1 MGESAYSFRDGRFWQ
16 LSLGLM
22 LASVFIFSNLY
33 IIQPILPIL
42 AKEFGVSA
50 TESSLLFS
58 VASFSLMISLLAF
71 GFVSDRIGRIG
82 ILKWTMLLS
91 VVPLFLMP
99 LVDSFYA
106 LVFLRLLVGIFCAG
120 LPAVAVA
127 YITEEVAA
135 GSRAL
140 AVTIYIASN
149 ALGGMAGRVFGGFWA
164 EAYTWESS
172 FYVLGV
178 FGLVISLLCLV
189 VLPKSKSFTSSKQP
203 YSQDLK
209 GMFIH
214 LKNPLLIYA
223 FIFGMMIQVSF
234 SGIWVYLPFY
244 LEGDPFFL
252 SIQVISL
259 LFLTY
264 SMGVIGSPIAGKLA
278 DLYGTVRILFSGL
291 IIMATGVLM
300 TVISNVVVIIL
311 GLAVM
316 CLGFFTAHSLTSS
329 WVGAT
334 AKHHKSGATSI
345 YLFSYYI
352 GVTVGGTGVGV
363 IWTQFGWNGVVFV
376 AVILPLLSG
385 LFFYRNA
392 KKAPL

>member
-1 MGESAYSFRDGRFWQ
+1 MEETAYSFRDRRFWQ

-22 LASVFIFSNLY
+22 LASVFVFSNLY
-33 IIQPILPIL
+33 IVQPILPIL
-42 AKEFGVSA
+42 AKEFDVSA

-71 GFVSDRIGRIG
+71 GFISDRIGRLG

-91 VVPLFLMP
+91 VVPLFIMP
-99 LVDSFYA
+99 MVDSFYA
-106 LVFLRLLVGIFCAG
+106 LVFLRLLVGIFAAG

-127 YITEEVAA
+127 YISEEVSP

-164 EAYTWESS
+164 ETFTWQSS
-172 FYVLGV
+172 FYVLGI
-178 FGLVISLLCLV
+178 FGVIISLLCV
-189 VLPKSKSFTSSKQP
+189 FVLPKSQYFISSSKP
-203 YSQDLK
+203 YSEDLK

-214 LKNPLLIYA
+214 LKNPKLIYA
-223 FIFGMMIQVSF
+223 FVFGMMIQVSF
-234 SGIWVYLPFY
+234 SGVWVYLPFY

-264 SMGVIGSPIAGKLA
+264 SMGVVGSPIAGKLA
-278 DLYGTVRILFSGL
+278 DLYGTVKILFSGL
-291 IIMATGVLM
+291 IIMVLGVLI
-300 TVISNVVVIIL
+300 TVIPNVIVIVF

-329 WVGAT
+329 WVGA
-334 AKHHKSGATSI
+334 AAQHHKSGATSI

-352 GVTVGGTGVGV
+352 GVTIGGTGVGV
-363 IWTQFGWNGVVFV
+363 IWTSMGWTGVILVS
-376 AVILPLLSG
+376 AILPLMSG
-385 LFFYRNA
+385 WFFYR
-392 KKAPL
+392 KIQ

>member
-1 MGESAYSFRDGRFWQ
+1 MEAEPYSLRDRRFWQ
-16 LSLGLM
+16 LSFGLM
-22 LASVFIFSNLY
+22 LASVFVFSNLY
-33 IIQPILPIL
+33 VIQPILPLL
-42 AKEFGVSA
+42 AKQFNVSA

-71 GFVSDRIGRIG
+71 GFISDRIGRLG
-82 ILKWTMLLS
+82 ILKWTLVLS
-91 VVPLFLMP
+91 SIPLFLMP
-99 LVDSFYA
+99 MVESFYT
-106 LVFLRLLVGIFCAG
+106 LVLLRLFVGIFSAG

-127 YITEEVAA
+127 YITEEVAPN
-135 GSRAL
+135 SRGL

-164 EAYTWESS
+164 DAYTWESS

-178 FGLVISLLCLV
+178 FGLIISALCV
-189 VLPKSKSFTSSKQP
+189 MVLPKSQYFVSSKQP

-214 LKNPLLIYA
+214 LKNPMLIYA

-244 LEGDPFFL
+244 LEGDPFYL

-291 IIMATGVLM
+291 IIMALGVLM
-300 TVISNVVVIIL
+300 TAIPNVVVIIL

-334 AKHHKSGATSI
+334 AEHHKSGASSI

-363 IWTQFGWNGVVFV
+363 IWTSMGWNGVILVSV
-376 AVILPLLSG
+376 TLPLISG
-385 LFFYRNA
+385 WLFYR
-392 KKAPL
+392 KIH